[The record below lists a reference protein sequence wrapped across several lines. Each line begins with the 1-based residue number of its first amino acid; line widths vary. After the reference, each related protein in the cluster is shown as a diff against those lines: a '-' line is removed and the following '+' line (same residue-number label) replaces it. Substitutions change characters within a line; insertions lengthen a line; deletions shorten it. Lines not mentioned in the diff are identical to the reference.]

1 MRWRLPAYVI
11 LMAALAAACTSPKT
25 GYDYDRSANF
35 SRYHTYAW
43 VSGAQEATGDR
54 RLDSSLL
61 DARIR
66 TAIERELRAKGYL
79 ASSNASPDFLVA
91 YHAGMK
97 DLLKGASTQNYIG
110 DRAHGT
116 FTTISDIQAYNEGT
130 LLIDI
135 VDAESRQLIWQ
146 ASAQADVDQSLGPK
160 ERDARVNDIVRAIK
174 GLAGNGD
181 CTHSV
186 SPSPSELDEHEDM
199 AVFLPGGDVDGRRLC
214 AIAQDR
220 VRL

>member
-1 MRWRLPAYVI
+1 MRRICAMAPPAYVI

-61 DARIR
+61 DARMR
-66 TAIERELRAKGYL
+66 TAIEKELRAKGYL

-116 FTTISDIQAYNEGT
+116 FDHQRHQAYNRAY
-130 LLIDI
+130 LDRHRRC
-135 VDAESRQLIWQ
+135 ES
-146 ASAQADVDQSLGPK
+146 
-160 ERDARVNDIVRAIK
+160 VN
-174 GLAGNGD
+174 
-181 CTHSV
+181 
-186 SPSPSELDEHEDM
+186 
-199 AVFLPGGDVDGRRLC
+199 
-214 AIAQDR
+214 
-220 VRL
+220 

>member
-1 MRWRLPAYVI
+1 MRWRLSAYAI
-11 LMAALAAACTSPKT
+11 LLAALTGACTSPKV
-25 GYDYDRSANF
+25 GYDYDRGANF

-54 RLDSSLL
+54 RLDSSLV

-66 TAIERELRAKGYL
+66 TAIERELQAKGYL

-110 DRAHGT
+110 DRVHGT

-135 VDAESRQLIWQ
+135 VDAESHQLIWQ
-146 ASAQADVDQSLGPK
+146 ASAQADVDQSLDPK
-160 ERDARVNDIVRAIK
+160 ERDARVNDIVRVM
-174 GLAGNGD
+174 LL
-181 CTHSV
+181 HF
-186 SPSPSELDEHEDM
+186 PP
-199 AVFLPGGDVDGRRLC
+199 
-214 AIAQDR
+214 Q
-220 VRL
+220 